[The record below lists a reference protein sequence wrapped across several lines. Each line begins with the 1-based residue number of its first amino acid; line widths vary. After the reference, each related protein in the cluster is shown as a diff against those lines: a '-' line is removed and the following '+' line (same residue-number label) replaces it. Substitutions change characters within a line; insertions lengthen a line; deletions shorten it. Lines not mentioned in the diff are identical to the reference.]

1 MKKRFASLALLSF
14 FLGYNPEA
22 NAQFVWNG
30 PFSGTANWS
39 AGTWSP
45 GTPPAGGGTGVSL
58 FFNGSA
64 ATGYTA
70 SNDLGTPFVVN
81 SIQFG
86 RFFTTS
92 SSFTNAGANTLELGG
107 ANPSIGTPIVGG
119 FDPNAGTTIN
129 FTAPLVLNPSSGSVT
144 FGGTGNGLLL
154 LGGAISGNAPVRI
167 AGSSINNAS
176 FVRMTTANTF
186 TGNVTLDGGHLVLGN
201 ATALGNA
208 ANVLNVNSGW
218 LGASSSITV
227 GNNVSLNNTMQVIGL
242 SGTLTLSGVIS
253 GNQGIRL
260 SGMTSGTS
268 GLTLTGTNTYTGTTV
283 IDTTTIFGQGTNGPV
298 NNGILTLSG
307 AAGALSNTSDIA
319 VRAGTLT
326 VNDTTTFTGGAG
338 GRINDSAN
346 LRLSGGFFNFISGT
360 GVNYSETLNN
370 LFLESGNNTLTGTP
384 TASSNVAANFN
395 SLTRQNRATALFRGT
410 NLGGAFSSNQAD
422 ITFSNAPTG
431 DLIGGG
437 GGAGSTTI
445 SILPYIIG
453 DTSASGTG
461 STFVTLNSGA
471 IRALNT
477 GTEYTTTITGGT
489 STSDN
494 VRLTASLN
502 INDAGLTTRNALI
515 MTTGTLSNALGG
527 SLRLTSGTIFNS
539 GTATISANLDFGSQE
554 AIIFSQGTLTI
565 SGTIA
570 GSGGLTKAGSSSL
583 TLSNTANSYTG
594 TTTINGGT
602 IAFASTAVFGGST
615 AFQAGGS
622 NTLLTNIGR
631 PALNYTG
638 TTAATLTQS
647 IAVNSGLMEFNVTSA
662 SGSLQIDGQISG
674 SGGIYIAG
682 SGNTILTNNSNNYTG
697 QTRIFGGNLVFS
709 NDAQLGNGGAVDI
722 GALSTSGV
730 ILNGNW
736 TTSRQVNFSFSSQV
750 NTNGFNWTQNG
761 AFTGT
766 SGATLNKAGA
776 GTFTL
781 NSDVNNSTF
790 SGPVN
795 VNGGRMN
802 VNGFLA
808 TSTNSVVVANTATL
822 GGSGEIDRPVTIN
835 TGGILAPG
843 TSPGTLTI
851 STRSTTGITFSANSI
866 FEFDINNA
874 FGTMGANWDLLSVP
888 NAAVSLPTAMT
899 IRLVGL
905 DGTNNPGSLLNWNFA
920 NNYSWQFISA
930 SSFSGT
936 AFGSVVFTIDTTQF
950 DNNNALGGGSFSIV
964 QVGTTGLA
972 IRFTSVVVPEPTTLA
987 LIGGAL
993 VSAGGLGYYRR
1004 QQAKLR
1010 KR

>member
-570 GSGGLTKAGSSSL
+570 GSGGLTKAGSSTL